1 MDIFGLTS
9 TEQAALAG
17 GMAGSIFISLT
28 IFVIFWYILLVIAG
42 WKIFKKAGE
51 PGWKSIIPIYN
62 FYMLYKIVDMQ
73 GWWWGMVGLSI
84 LYSVVAAG
92 AGYGPSLTPEQVAA
106 IEFGAHPLF
115 IIVLRAFAAISIYVS
130 IAYAYRTAK
139 VFGHGIGYTIGLI
152 FLPNIFWLIL
162 GFGKSKYNKKALKK

>member
-1 MDIFGLTS
+1 MNTFGITPAEATFFGLADSMLVT
-9 TEQAALAG
+9 
-17 GMAGSIFISLT
+17 LT
-28 IFVIFWYILLVIAG
+28 ISVIIWYILLIIAG

-73 GWWWGMVGLSI
+73 GWWWGMFGLSI
-84 LYSVVAAG
+84 LYSIVATG
-92 AGYGPSLTPEQVAA
+92 AGYGPSLSTEQIAA
-106 IEFGAHPLF
+106 LDFGAHPLF
-115 IIVLRAFAAISIYVS
+115 IIVLIALVATSIYVS

-139 VFGHGIGYTIGLI
+139 VFGHSIGYTIGLI